1 MKFMLVLILSLSVYA
16 KEHKVLFDL
25 QTGNVKVLQKQL
37 IDEIGSLQRYYLSQ
51 AQKLEVVVLVSGN
64 AYKFFLKDT
73 DKTLYSLNKSF
84 IKVKNDVQMKLRLL
98 SSDFKVRFETC
109 ESGMK
114 HRGIAFEQLVDFIE
128 PVYSHNVGLI
138 NLQNEGYAHIRV
150 Y

>member
-1 MKFMLVLILSLSVYA
+1 MLVLILSLSVYA